1 MISPSNRWPTLEAT
15 RSRSAEAGFT
25 LLELLVIVIVLG
37 IFVTIVVPR
46 FASSRERTYDA
57 AAKSELRNAMSAQ
70 EAYFTDAQTYTTEA
84 GASGLD
90 LTSQPAVT
98 VTIPS
103 ADGSGYTMTAKHG
116 SSANTYCIDS
126 DVGEIVPGSTC

>member
-1 MISPSNRWPTLEAT
+1 MISPSNRWPTAEAT
-15 RSRSAEAGFT
+15 CPRSAEAGFT
-25 LLELLVIVIVLG
+25 LLELLVVVIVLG

-46 FASSRERTYDA
+46 FASSREKAFDA

-70 EAYFTDAQTYTTEA
+70 ESYFTDAQTYTTEV

-90 LTSQPAVT
+90 LTSLPAVT

-103 ADGSGYTMTAKHG
+103 ADASGYMMTAKHG
-116 SSANTYCIDS
+116 SSPNTYCIDS
-126 DVGEIVPGSTC
+126 DVGEIVPGTTC